1 MMTDERICALR
12 KMLIADGC
20 PTAYNNI
27 VDGYADNFY
36 ECDNVEY
43 MVLDEDEV
51 YDMVTEYITEMIGSF
66 NPWFLVDHSTLEYDT
81 IVNLQKGGCGQ
92 LDEIILQTIDDI
104 AKLVD
109 DAICA
114 DGAAHFLS
122 TYDGDEY
129 ESGDYFIYR
138 VN

>member
-12 KMLIADGC
+12 KMLIADGY
-20 PTAYNNI
+20 PTAYNDV
-27 VDGYADNFY
+27 VDGCADNFY
-36 ECDNVEY
+36 ECDNGEY
-43 MVLDEDEV
+43 MVLDEGEV
-51 YDMVTEYITEMIGSF
+51 YDMATENIKEMIGSF
-66 NPWFLVDHSTLEYDT
+66 NSWFLADHSILEYDT
-81 IVNLQKGGCGQ
+81 IVNLQESGCGQ

-104 AKLVD
+104 EVFVD
-109 DAICA
+109 DAICE
-114 DGAAHFLS
+114 DGAAHFLG